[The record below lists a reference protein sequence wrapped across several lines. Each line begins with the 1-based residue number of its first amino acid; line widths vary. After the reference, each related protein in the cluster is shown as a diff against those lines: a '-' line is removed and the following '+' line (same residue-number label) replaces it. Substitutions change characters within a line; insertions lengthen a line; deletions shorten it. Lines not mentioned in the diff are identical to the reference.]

1 MPNYAIIVSNIT
13 SDWGAYTLLTSIP
26 TYISEVL
33 KFDIASVSGALDC
46 LYPTCWTTSRSFS

>member
-46 LYPTCWTTSRSFS
+46 LYPT